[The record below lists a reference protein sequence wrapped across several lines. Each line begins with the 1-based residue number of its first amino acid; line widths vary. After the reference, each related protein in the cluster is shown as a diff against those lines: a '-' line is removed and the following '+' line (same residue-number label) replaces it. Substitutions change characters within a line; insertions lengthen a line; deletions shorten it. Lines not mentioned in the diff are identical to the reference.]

1 MKTPLNSPVRSAIAI
16 APAAVGMLLVAAL
29 LYWGERGRQAPF
41 IVLVIAIVATIASLV
56 VSWRL
61 SHYLDPA
68 KVLRDAEANRDR
80 AAAAIA
86 RAEFKASESDA
97 VLRQIVEALGSRIHE
112 VQLPLH
118 ILLDAPFGALNENQ
132 EELVGAARDAAES
145 ADRDLR
151 LLRRLLH
158 DEPEIADPERITVGA
173 LVAPALSVANSA
185 AESALVR
192 IVVDID
198 DGLPMVR
205 VLSLPLQEAMT
216 TVLTTMVA
224 ESEAGGEL
232 RVAAVETRGSVELSF
247 APAPSWSEP
256 SLALRLARRT
266 MERVGGLEVREGE
279 WGVRLRAV

>member
-1 MKTPLNSPVRSAIAI
+1 MKTPLNAPVRSAIAI

-29 LYWGERGRQAPF
+29 LYWGERGRQAPL
-41 IVLVIAIVATIASLV
+41 IVLVIAIVATMVSLV

-61 SHYLDPA
+61 SHYVDPA
-68 KVLRDAEANRDR
+68 DVLRETESHRDR
-80 AAAAIA
+80 AAMAIA
-86 RAEFKASESDA
+86 RAEQNASASAA
-97 VLRQIVEALGSRIHE
+97 VLQQIVRELSTRIHE

-132 EELVGAARDAAES
+132 EELVGAARDAAET

-158 DEPEIADPERITVGA
+158 DEPERADPERITVGA
-173 LVAPALSVANSA
+173 LMAPALSVANSA

-216 TVLTTMVA
+216 TVLTTMVS

-232 RVAAVETRGSVELSF
+232 RVAAMETRGSVELSF

-266 MERVGGLEVREGE
+266 MERVGGLEVTDAS
-279 WGVRLRAV
+279 WVLRLAAV